1 MASTQQHQQTQEP
14 HATSKHT
21 LCGYA
26 WGDVLS
32 ALIRAIGTADNVRA
46 QRWSAELV
54 CSEQGLGRLEATLMT
69 AWAMHCG
76 PAYPTWP
83 RMWYNS
89 IVQIRSLWSKAGGD
103 VKSVRNTPLV
113 RQLVAE
119 AAAALVLSAKKPLPT
134 LPTSKDCFREAE
146 AMRARLRA
154 GGGAGDQLAT
164 RRVWSAG
171 QDGADLKTIGNEF
184 EAALRSNQISRML
197 FWLVWMCTLDGEKE
211 APPSRER
218 GPAHLTK
225 TQKKSLLWFLVDVL
239 KELATEGA
247 FLSVEERNGM
257 WGCLELTWTKLGAR
271 GRRDVLAAIALNIA
285 DHLHRKTSLTIG
297 GPTTPPA
304 LVAIR
309 GAAQNIDTVYS
320 IIAEEARR
328 FLLERPEMNGISGQV
343 SAADV
348 SSNTRTK
355 QMTSVDKMNLA
366 FSLLR

>member
-1 MASTQQHQQTQEP
+1 MSTAQEP

-26 WGDVLS
+26 WGDVLA
-32 ALIRAIGTADNVRA
+32 ALVRAIGTADNVRA

-54 CSEQGLGRLEATLMT
+54 CSEQGLGRLEATLLL
-69 AWAMHCG
+69 AWAHHCG
-76 PAYPTWP
+76 PAFPTWP

-89 IVQIRSLWSKAGGD
+89 FVQIRSLWAKSHGD
-103 VKSVRNTPLV
+103 VKAVRNTPLV

-119 AAAALVLSAKKPLPT
+119 STAALVLSAKKPLPT

-154 GGGAGDQLAT
+154 GGGAGEQLAT

-197 FWLVWMCTLDGEKE
+197 FWLVWVCTLDGQKD
-211 APPSRER
+211 APPSKER

-225 TQKKSLLWFLVDVL
+225 SQKKSLLWFLVDIL
-239 KELATEGA
+239 RELANEGA
-247 FLSVEERNGM
+247 FLSVEDRNGM
-257 WGCLELTWTKLGAR
+257 WGCIELTWAKLGGK
-271 GRRDVLAAIALNIA
+271 GRRDVLAAITLNIA

-297 GPTTPPA
+297 GPTAPPP

-309 GAAQNIDTVYS
+309 NASNTVDTVYS
-320 IIAEEARR
+320 TIAEEAKR
-328 FLLERPEMNGISGQV
+328 FLLERPEMNGLTDHV
-343 SAADV
+343 SYADTAV
-348 SSNTRTK
+348 KKAPTLSTI
-355 QMTSVDKMNLA
+355 DKMNIA
-366 FSLLR
+366 FNLIK